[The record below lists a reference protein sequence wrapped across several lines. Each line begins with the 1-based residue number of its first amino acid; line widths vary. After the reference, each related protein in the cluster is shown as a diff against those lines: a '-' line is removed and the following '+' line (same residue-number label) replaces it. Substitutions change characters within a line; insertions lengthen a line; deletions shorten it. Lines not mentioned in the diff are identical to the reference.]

1 LKLGVVLPVVLLC
14 VLALLVLS
22 FLMSI
27 PSAILLLV
35 FGFCLW
41 AVGYRYYSAWL
52 AAKVM
57 CLDDG
62 RETPACKIN
71 DGRDYVP
78 TNKYVLFGHQFAA
91 IAGAGPLIGPVL
103 AAQWGFMPGLLWIVL
118 GAVIAGATHDFVVL
132 VLSVRQGGMS
142 IAEIA
147 RKEISTSTGRIMSLA
162 IFLIM
167 ILTLAG
173 LSIAVVNALK
183 GSPWG
188 TVTVGLTIPIAFLM
202 GFWMFYFRPG
212 KVGEASLI
220 GVILLFVATWVGSIV
235 PGTEF
240 ARYFT
245 FSEQTMKIL
254 LPTYAFFAS
263 VLPVWMLLLPRDYL
277 SSYMKIGVAIAIA
290 IGVLIAHPML
300 QMPAFTK
307 FISGGGPIIPGPL
320 FPYLFI
326 TIACGAI
333 SGFHCMI
340 GTGTTPKML
349 SCETDARFIGY
360 GAMIMESFVAALA
373 LIAACVLPVGDYFAI
388 NTAPAVFQKL
398 GMHTEQVAYISQLV
412 GENLVGRPGGAV
424 SLAAGIAYV
433 FDNVPFLTG
442 MMGYWYHFVIMFEA
456 MFILSAVDAG
466 TRVGRYLLQE
476 FLGIFVPKFKDIHW
490 NFGIILTGFLVAFF
504 WGYLLYSGNV
514 STIWPMFGAS
524 NQLLACLALLIATT
538 EILRRTKKISYAL
551 VTMIPGAFMVTITF
565 TAAWMNFAN
574 IFLPMAQKGNVAGGI
589 NAFLSILLLAM
600 GIWVL
605 IDSIRV
611 WLRILSG
618 VDTVKVTNK

>member
-1 LKLGVVLPVVLLC
+1 
-14 VLALLVLS
+14 
-22 FLMSI
+22 
-27 PSAILLLV
+27 
-35 FGFCLW
+35 
-41 AVGYRYYSAWL
+41 
-52 AAKVM
+52 
-57 CLDDG
+57 
-62 RETPACKIN
+62 
-71 DGRDYVP
+71 
-78 TNKYVLFGHQFAA
+78 
-91 IAGAGPLIGPVL
+91 
-103 AAQWGFMPGLLWIVL
+103 
-118 GAVIAGATHDFVVL
+118 
-132 VLSVRQGGMS
+132 
-142 IAEIA
+142 
-147 RKEISTSTGRIMSLA
+147 
-162 IFLIM
+162 
-167 ILTLAG
+167 
-173 LSIAVVNALK
+173 
-183 GSPWG
+183 
-188 TVTVGLTIPIAFLM
+188 
-202 GFWMFYFRPG
+202 
-212 KVGEASLI
+212 
-220 GVILLFVATWVGSIV
+220 
-235 PGTEF
+235 
-240 ARYFT
+240 
-245 FSEQTMKIL
+245 
-254 LPTYAFFAS
+254 
-263 VLPVWMLLLPRDYL
+263 
-277 SSYMKIGVAIAIA
+277 
-290 IGVLIAHPML
+290 
-300 QMPAFTK
+300 
-307 FISGGGPIIPGPL
+307 
-320 FPYLFI
+320 
-326 TIACGAI
+326 
-333 SGFHCMI
+333 MI

-490 NFGIILTGFLVAFF
+490 NFGIVLTGFLVAFF

>member
-1 LKLGVVLPVVLLC
+1 
-14 VLALLVLS
+14 
-22 FLMSI
+22 MSI

-490 NFGIILTGFLVAFF
+490 NFGIVLTGFLVAFF

>member
-1 LKLGVVLPVVLLC
+1 
-14 VLALLVLS
+14 LALLVLS

-490 NFGIILTGFLVAFF
+490 NFGIVLTGFLVAFF

>member
-1 LKLGVVLPVVLLC
+1 MKLGVVLPVVLLC

>member
-1 LKLGVVLPVVLLC
+1 MSVILPVVLLC
-14 VLALLVLS
+14 AIALFVLS

-57 CLDDG
+57 CLDAT

-132 VLSVRQGGMS
+132 VLSVRQGGLS

-147 RKEISTSTGRIMSLA
+147 RKEISTPTGRVMSLA

-167 ILTLAG
+167 VLTLAG

-202 GFWMFYFRPG
+202 GFWMFHFRPG
-212 KVGEASLI
+212 KIGEASLI
-220 GVILLFVATWVGSIV
+220 GVILLFVATWLGSVV

-240 ARYFT
+240 AKYFT
-245 FSEQTMKIL
+245 YSEQTMKIL

-277 SSYMKIGVAIAIA
+277 SSYMKIGVAVAIA
-290 IGVLIAHPML
+290 LGVLIAHPML
-300 QMPAFTK
+300 QMPPFTK

-333 SGFHCMI
+333 SGFHCMV

-398 GMHTEQVAYISQLV
+398 GMHTQQVAYISQLV

-424 SLAAGIAYV
+424 SLAAGIAYI

-442 MMGYWYHFVIMFEA
+442 MMGYWYHFIIMFEA

-490 NFGIILTGFLVAFF
+490 NFGIVLTGFLVSFF
-504 WGYLLYSGNV
+504 WGYLLYSGSV

-538 EILRRTKKISYAL
+538 EILRRTRKISYSL

-574 IFLPMAQKGNVAGGI
+574 IFLPMAQKGNVAGAI

-605 IDSIRV
+605 FDSIRV
-611 WLRILSG
+611 WLKILSG
-618 VDTVKVTNK
+618 SDAVKSTSN